1 MIDDPSLHSVKKK
14 TRVDWRSCGR
24 YASSTLNIADTVVM
38 AGGMVTCSDSHTV
51 TSSIRRLRRSGGFTP
66 ETYWE
71 GPVYTGEKTER
82 SKPCYTPRIILY
94 TDLKA
99 TGLNP
104 EV

>member
-38 AGGMVTCSDSHTV
+38 AGGMVSCSDSHTV
-51 TSSIRRLRRSGGFTP
+51 TGSIRRLRRSDGFTP
-66 ETYWE
+66 ENYWE

-82 SKPCYTPRIILY
+82 SKPS
-94 TDLKA
+94 
-99 TGLNP
+99 
-104 EV
+104 